1 MKLKTVWHIIIL
13 LLVGYLITLAISP
26 IESTPWADAKREEGI
41 RHQERESKRE
51 VAENLKSQESAEE
64 MEDTDGEDHEHARH
78 ERRHR
83 SKGFSMQRIV
93 RPLTKEAML
102 MGVPFLFT
110 LGILKAR
117 DWITGNQANKKNLPS
132 NDS

>member
-1 MKLKTVWHIIIL
+1 MKLKTVWHIVVL

-41 RHQERESKRE
+41 RHQERERNRE
-51 VAENLKSQESAEE
+51 VAERVELQESAEGR
-64 MEDTDGEDHEHARH
+64 EDSEVEDHEHARH

-117 DWITGNQANKKNLPS
+117 DWITAKKKTK
-132 NDS
+132 

>member
-1 MKLKTVWHIIIL
+1 MKLKTVWHILVL

-26 IESTPWADAKREEGI
+26 IESTPWADAKREEGR
-41 RHQERESKRE
+41 RHQERERKRE
-51 VAENLKSQESAEE
+51 MAGKVELQESAVET
-64 MEDTDGEDHEHARH
+64 EDSEGEDHEHASH
-78 ERRHR
+78 GHRHR

-102 MGVPFLFT
+102 MGIPFLFT

-117 DWITGNQANKKNLPS
+117 DWITSKKKTS
-132 NDS
+132 